1 MKSLR
6 APVRLLGA
14 LAIVTLTGTI
24 ALGLGL
30 PATFEQRTYSRM
42 LALHPPIAWTAYVA
56 FGVTAAASIL
66 YLIPRTRQ
74 ARWDAVANASAEL
87 GVVFT
92 GLTLVTGS
100 LWGRPTWGVW
110 WTWDARLTTT
120 ALMFVIYLGY
130 LAQRSVADD
139 VSARALR
146 SAFIGTLAVIVVP
159 VNHMAVEWWR
169 TLHQGR
175 SLASLDP
182 GTKLDG
188 DFIAA
193 MLLGFVAMTLTYA
206 WLLVMRTKIL
216 ESTNALED
224 TALRDAIAARRREA
238 LAQ

>member
-1 MKSLR
+1 MRSIR
-6 APVRLLGA
+6 VLGA
-14 LAIVTLTGTI
+14 LAVVTLTGTI
-24 ALGLGL
+24 VLGLGL
-30 PATFEQRTYSRM
+30 PATYEQRTYSRM

-66 YLIPRTRQ
+66 YLIPRTRRP
-74 ARWDAVANASAEL
+74 RWDAVANASAEL
-87 GVVFT
+87 GVLFT
-92 GLTLVTGS
+92 GLTLITGS

-139 VSARALR
+139 ASTRALR
-146 SAFIGTLAVIVVP
+146 SSFVGVLAVIVVP

-193 MLLGFVAMTLTYA
+193 MLLGFLAMTLTYA
-206 WLLVMRTKIL
+206 WLLVMRTKII
-216 ESTNALED
+216 ESGTALEAS
-224 TALRDAIAARRREA
+224 ALRDAIARRRREGYA
-238 LAQ
+238 